1 MESKTTPRYIATP
14 MRWWRTPVAPPV
26 TLRARYPPPSPPD
39 RAQCHDLAAGMV
51 DLIEED
57 TIDSIR
63 FAQARDRFAAIC
75 TPR

>member
-1 MESKTTPRYIATP
+1 M
-14 MRWWRTPVAPPV
+14 APPV